1 MKKNELKAIE
11 ATTAVA
17 NSKKVNSTPNYEK
30 LFNELCECNTKHQL
44 VDAMNKNGYRTTTQ
58 PTDTPNKNDL
68 YIQFID
74 KSRVLISSKSLK
86 VYTNDENASEL
97 KDFTFDKVNDGSYRT
112 KRATIAKTVENF
124 NKVFDYFNQK
134 YDIKLPTAQVGT
146 RNRDTP

>member
-11 ATTAVA
+11 TTTVA

-44 VDAMNKNGYRTTTQ
+44 VDTMNRNGYRTTTQ

-112 KRATIAKTVENF
+112 KRATISKTVDNF
-124 NKVFDYFNQK
+124 NKVFDYFNSK
-134 YDIKLPTAQVGT
+134 YDIKLPTA
-146 RNRDTP
+146 

>member
-1 MKKNELKAIE
+1 MKKNEVKAIE
-11 ATTAVA
+11 TTTAVA

-44 VDAMNKNGYRTTTQ
+44 VDTMNKNGYRTTTQ

-112 KRATIAKTVENF
+112 KRATISKTVENF
-124 NKVFDYFNQK
+124 NKVFDYFNKK
-134 YDIKLPTAQVGT
+134 YDIKLPTA
-146 RNRDTP
+146 